1 MSHITAE
8 LPMDICNLFS
18 TKSSCLRIPGCA
30 YCANQAG
37 NVTVNQICHRNT
49 LECPLESGHGN
60 SFCLVSFTCL
70 LSIFLK
76 EFECPIAD
84 IFAKVKDSIQLE
96 IVRPS

>member
-1 MSHITAE
+1 
-8 LPMDICNLFS
+8 MDICNLFS

-37 NVTVNQICHRNT
+37 NVTVRQICHRNT

-60 SFCLVSFTCL
+60 SFCQLVL
-70 LSIFLK
+70 LVYGVFLK

-84 IFAKVKDSIQLE
+84 IFAKVKGSTQLE